1 MINAVKEKWGGPE
14 EPWQLP
20 FTVVWE
26 GFWVFTK
33 SYYVLGAGYWSK
45 VEIQQWTG
53 RQNSCPHRAAFS
65 WKKKDRK
72 SNKRCGQKVVSVR
85 EGKAERRQRSVCG
98 RRGGF
103 IVLNGDAGRGLLGKW
118 HLNQGQGEGR
128 VVCSILV
135 EKVISLSLPYPVQ
148 AHPAYMSNSYMVM
161 KWFCFCFSPMLYLG
175 AGDWLLFSP
184 ALNAGVWHII
194 GAGCN
199 N

>member
-1 MINAVKEKWGGPE
+1 MINVVKEKRGGPE

-20 FTVVWE
+20 FTVVRE
-26 GFWVFTK
+26 GFFLFTK
-33 SYYVLGAGYWSK
+33 SYYVLG
-45 VEIQQWTG
+45 TG
-53 RQNSCPHRAAFS
+53 LRLRFS
-65 WKKKDRK
+65 SEQTKFLPSELPSHVRRK
-72 SNKRCGQKVVSVR
+72 TESQIRDVVRRWWVR
-85 EGKAERRQRSVCG
+85 G
-98 RRGGF
+98 REKQRGGF
-103 IVLNGDAGRGLLGKW
+103 TVLNGDAGRGLLGKW

-148 AHPAYMSNSYMVM
+148 AHPACMSNSYPVM

-184 ALNAGVWHII
+184 ALNASVWHII